1 MLAVAVYTAVSL
13 AALYHDA
20 VIARASGKTFL
31 QAGSPEAKFTG
42 LQARSREY
50 RTAAY
55 ALAVLQAVELVT
67 EIATK
72 HRWGNAARWRVV
84 LMLELAKCV
93 LRAAP
98 PGARTLTAWPNEC
111 GGSLVRGVCGRT
123 GCSAASGCCS

>member
-1 MLAVAVYTAVSL
+1 MYTAVSL

-20 VIARASGKTFL
+20 VIARASGNTFL
-31 QAGSPEAKFTG
+31 LAGSPEGKFTG

-93 LRAAP
+93 LRAA
-98 PGARTLTAWPNEC
+98 A
-111 GGSLVRGVCGRT
+111 RGVHADGV
-123 GCSAASGCCS
+123 A